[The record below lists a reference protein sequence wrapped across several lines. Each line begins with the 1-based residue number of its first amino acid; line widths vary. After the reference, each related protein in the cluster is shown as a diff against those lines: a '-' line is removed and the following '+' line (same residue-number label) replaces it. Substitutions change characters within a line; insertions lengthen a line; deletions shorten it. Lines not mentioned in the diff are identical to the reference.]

1 MNLKCQTRLSNL
13 DIYCVHAFFTARG
26 VIVYDVALADVVDQT
41 SYVHEDFLFRGVVND
56 EAKTFGLIEE
66 LYCSSIH

>member
-1 MNLKCQTRLSNL
+1 MNLSDRLRLSDL
-13 DIYCVHAFFTARG
+13 DIYCVHAFFAARG
-26 VIVYDVALADVVDQT
+26 AVGDDISFADIVNQASD
-41 SYVHEDFLFRGVVND
+41 VHENFLFGGVVND